1 MLSKINKQ
9 KDKIEEKL
17 EKKILGI
24 NLVSKKDNIILN

>member
-17 EKKILGI
+17 EKKILEM
-24 NLVSKKDNIILN
+24 NLVSKKG

>member
-17 EKKILGI
+17 EKKIFGMS
-24 NLVSKKDNIILN
+24 LVSKKG